1 MPDSPNGGAAAA
13 RPENLSARLIWIIER
28 IEDGDI
34 GEAAHALRDL
44 LQETT

>member
-1 MPDSPNGGAAAA
+1 MNDSPSSREAGA

-28 IEDGDI
+28 IEDGDV

-44 LQETT
+44 LRETL